1 MTDNSIAKQI
11 EGDSDFI
18 LDSGVQERQSFL
30 PAAEKQHSKRRRF
43 FHIVA
48 FSFVALVLLQVL
60 LALSFKFAQREL
72 SGQYPFSSPALLVI
86 AEFTKL
92 GISLLLFVQEQFH
105 VRAVNNHGT
114 EDKLLKRVAHSTSQ
128 TFPRLKE
135 QLSFRLLRNTALL
148 AALYCINN
156 HIAFLVFR
164 LADGANITLIK
175 SGSSFV
181 SALMLRFAL
190 GRTISRVQWSAILL
204 QIFGL
209 VVAQFGATCS
219 DTPIL
224 PGYAYLLL
232 LVSLTISSLSGV
244 CNDQM
249 LKSDNGV
256 SMHVINML
264 LYALGFMMN
273 GTSYIYIADPERRFF
288 SGFDK
293 SSTYYVLLCQSLF
306 GVTISAVYK
315 YSDAT
320 VKTFAL
326 SCATSILMVVN
337 VLEFGS
343 PFSLVAAMGCSTV
356 FVATHLYV
364 SNPPLG
370 AAAAFKDLKALSVR
384 DEFHKRIDDEDEEED

>member
-1 MTDNSIAKQI
+1 
-11 EGDSDFI
+11 
-18 LDSGVQERQSFL
+18 
-30 PAAEKQHSKRRRF
+30 
-43 FHIVA
+43 
-48 FSFVALVLLQVL
+48 
-60 LALSFKFAQREL
+60 
-72 SGQYPFSSPALLVI
+72 
-86 AEFTKL
+86 
-92 GISLLLFVQEQFH
+92 
-105 VRAVNNHGT
+105 
-114 EDKLLKRVAHSTSQ
+114 
-128 TFPRLKE
+128 
-135 QLSFRLLRNTALL
+135 
-148 AALYCINN
+148 
-156 HIAFLVFR
+156 
-164 LADGANITLIK
+164 
-175 SGSSFV
+175 
-181 SALMLRFAL
+181 
-190 GRTISRVQWSAILL
+190 
-204 QIFGL
+204 
-209 VVAQFGATCS
+209 
-219 DTPIL
+219 
-224 PGYAYLLL
+224 
-232 LVSLTISSLSGV
+232 
-244 CNDQM
+244 M